1 MGELIDGNDAAS
13 GRNRHAQHPRCA
25 GSEIPRAHRLIFAAA
40 ALSAGKE
47 TNKVAVPGPKRRKST
62 TESHAS

>member
-1 MGELIDGNDAAS
+1 MIVAV
-13 GRNRHAQHPRCA
+13 
-25 GSEIPRAHRLIFAAA
+25 